1 MNHYLSVLKKY
12 AVFSGRASRA
22 EYWSFYLINMVII
35 FMLGVIEGFTG
46 LFPETNE
53 SVLGNVYWLF
63 IIIPALAVGVR
74 RMHDVNK
81 SGLFLLIPIYN
92 LILTLTEGTKGD
104 NRFGSESKLEP
115 EPELESEF
123 KPKSESKLESEK
135 IGINV

>member
-1 MNHYLSVLKKY
+1 MNYYLSALKKY

-22 EYWSFYLINMVII
+22 EYWSFYLINMFI
-35 FMLGVIEGFTG
+35 FFILGFVEGFTG
-46 LFPETNE
+46 IFPETNE
-53 SVLGNVYWLF
+53 SVLAGLYQLF

-81 SGLFLLIPIYN
+81 SGWFLVIPIYN
-92 LILTLTEGTKGD
+92 LILTITEGTKGD
-104 NRFGSESKLEP
+104 NRFGSEPKF

-123 KPKSESKLESEK
+123 KPKPESKLESEK